1 MERLMFTDTQKMRK
15 LMESVPDQRSTYDQL
30 VSLHEL
36 ANQNGLY
43 DAADWLKSQLE
54 QWKLSST

>member
-1 MERLMFTDTQKMRK
+1 MFTDTQKMRK
-15 LMESVPDQRSTYDQL
+15 LMESMPDQRSKYDQL